1 MYEVTDDIKLDKNK
15 KHNIEIVVDRLIV
28 KEGIEGRLTDSLEAA
43 LKLSDGLVLVDIID
57 GERIMFSQK
66 LACPDCGIAMEEL
79 SPRMFSFNSPYGA
92 CPTCN
97 GIGFYKKIDEDLVIP
112 NKELSIN
119 EGGIVPYS
127 NSGESTYYHQIIK
140 TLAEDNGF
148 DLDTPLKYAPK
159 NLWMS
164 FYMAQT
170 EK

>member
-1 MYEVTDDIKLDKNK
+1 
-15 KHNIEIVVDRLIV
+15 
-28 KEGIEGRLTDSLEAA
+28 
-43 LKLSDGLVLVDIID
+43 
-57 GERIMFSQK
+57 
-66 LACPDCGIAMEEL
+66 
-79 SPRMFSFNSPYGA
+79 NSPYGA

-159 NLWMS
+159 KFMDELLYGTDREITFKFNS
-164 FYMAQT
+164 HFSGGVKT
-170 EK
+170 